1 MKLMCIRRRKI
12 MGCYCLIDCQP
23 SRNSVETFSN
33 RLSLFRPSSRV
44 PARPTKYN
52 NLYQINRKTNFQPSV
67 CTPYSYFI
75 LYNKTIVECSGKY
88 VCHDW
93 LAEVQW
99 MDMSLV
105 ICNEFGLV
113 EIRYIAHRRGAGAH
127 GLGQGINH
135 LITETEIL
143 FPAQCSI

>member
-1 MKLMCIRRRKI
+1 
-12 MGCYCLIDCQP
+12 
-23 SRNSVETFSN
+23 
-33 RLSLFRPSSRV
+33 
-44 PARPTKYN
+44 
-52 NLYQINRKTNFQPSV
+52 
-67 CTPYSYFI
+67 
-75 LYNKTIVECSGKY
+75 
-88 VCHDW
+88 
-93 LAEVQW
+93 

-135 LITETEIL
+135 LITETETEIL

>member
-1 MKLMCIRRRKI
+1 
-12 MGCYCLIDCQP
+12 
-23 SRNSVETFSN
+23 
-33 RLSLFRPSSRV
+33 
-44 PARPTKYN
+44 
-52 NLYQINRKTNFQPSV
+52 
-67 CTPYSYFI
+67 
-75 LYNKTIVECSGKY
+75 
-88 VCHDW
+88 
-93 LAEVQW
+93 

-113 EIRYIAHRRGAGAH
+113 EIRYIAHSRRGAGAH